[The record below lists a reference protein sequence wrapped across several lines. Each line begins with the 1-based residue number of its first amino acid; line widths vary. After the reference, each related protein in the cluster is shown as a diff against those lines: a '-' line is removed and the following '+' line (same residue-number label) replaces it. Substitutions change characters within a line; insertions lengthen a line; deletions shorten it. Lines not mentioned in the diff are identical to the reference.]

1 MRPFSQHSH
10 KFSFITECCKE
21 DLQKDYEFHKVSKWA
36 TVHAL
41 WSFRGECEK
50 GPFKRGRHELYYF
63 LFYLWCFFFVLISHF
78 WLILLIR
85 KEVRAAFVSFKSR
98 YGAAV
103 AVHMLQANNPTQ
115 WLTEPAPEPQDVYW
129 PFFSSTFMGRW
140 ISRLVVIVG
149 CMLLTIVFLIPVFIV
164 QGLTNLAQL
173 ETYFPFL
180 QGILTM

>member
-1 MRPFSQHSH
+1 M
-10 KFSFITECCKE
+10 
-21 DLQKDYEFHKVSKWA
+21 
-36 TVHAL
+36 
-41 WSFRGECEK
+41 
-50 GPFKRGRHELYYF
+50 
-63 LFYLWCFFFVLISHF
+63 
-78 WLILLIR
+78 
-85 KEVRAAFVSFKSR
+85 RAAFVSFKSR